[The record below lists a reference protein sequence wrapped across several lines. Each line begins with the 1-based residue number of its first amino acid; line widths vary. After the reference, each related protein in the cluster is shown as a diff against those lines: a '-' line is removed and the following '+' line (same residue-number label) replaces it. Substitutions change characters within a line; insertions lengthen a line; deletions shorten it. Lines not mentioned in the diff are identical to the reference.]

1 MKFAKTALATLVAV
15 TSVLSSASAIADM
28 SNGLIKSKSIYG
40 AVDLGTVTPLAS
52 YLSSPTMVR
61 VAVGA
66 DLAALPAVSIEANIA
81 MFSDSTADFP
91 GTGLSETITRSSFG
105 ASGIYTLPLQNGF
118 SVFGKAGLNYTMAK
132 DTIGGTVMAD
142 NNKVLLAYGIGAKYD
157 VNSKYAV
164 RAMWEDLGDVSGNGF
179 STSQT
184 ALSIG
189 GVMRF

>member
-15 TSVLSSASAIADM
+15 TSVLSSAAAMADM
-28 SNGLIKSKSIYG
+28 SNGLIKSQSIYA

-52 YLSSPTMVR
+52 YLSSPTMLR
-61 VAVGA
+61 VSVGA
-66 DLAALPAVSIEANIA
+66 QLAALPAVSVEANIA
-81 MFSDSTADFP
+81 HFTDSTW
-91 GTGLSETITRSSFG
+91 TGYGVTETITRNSFG
-105 ASGIYTLPLQNGF
+105 AAGIYTFPLQNGF

-132 DTIGGTVMAD
+132 DTSAGTVMYD
-142 NNKVLLAYGIGAKYD
+142 NSKVLLAYGIGAKYD

-189 GVMRF
+189 GVMHF